1 MKQSILKKL
10 DKELSESQKELQVD
24 IPKAI
29 GIAREHGDLKENAE
43 YKAAK
48 ERQTFLQARISLL
61 QKRIS
66 DVTSLDLER
75 IPKDRSGLGSTIFL
89 NNLDTGEEKKYHLVF
104 PEDVDPDTGKIST
117 AAPIGKALMG
127 KQAGDEVII
136 SLPDQRLEYEVT
148 RILTVHDNIETGEYV
163 FNLLKCPCCGKQI
176 GKTQIYIMLRHFI
189 TPGARAAR

>member
-1 MKQSILKKL
+1 MKQPILKKL

-89 NNLDTGEEKKYHLVF
+89 NNLDSGEEKEYHLVF
-104 PEDVDPDTGKIST
+104 PEDVNPDVGKIS
-117 AAPIGKALMG
+117 AGSPIGRALMG
-127 KQAGDEVII
+127 KQEGDEIII
-136 SLPDQRLEYEVT
+136 SLPDQRLEYEVI
-148 RILTVHDNIETGEYV
+148 RILTVHDKIETGKE
-163 FNLLKCPCCGKQI
+163 
-176 GKTQIYIMLRHFI
+176 
-189 TPGARAAR
+189 